1 MSNGILLFMLYR
13 IRCTALYK
21 NNDILNILVMT
32 KQIHYQIWFKLD
44 SFSWWSMILVLFS
57 AHHYPSYWNFKIIT
71 LMHFLMD
78 ACKKWG
84 LSSLLM
90 IRDDCEYRFAK
101 HTSLNSKK
109 SYFNFAIYTN
119 VSWSLT
125 FYHANNLLLEQINIV
140 SCGKSINH
148 R

>member
-1 MSNGILLFMLYR
+1 MRFTNSSRIFRRFYAKWYTLIYR

-21 NNDILNILVMT
+21 NNDILKILVMT

-109 SYFNFAIYTN
+109 SYFICNIYKCI
-119 VSWSLT
+119 LI
-125 FYHANNLLLEQINIV
+125 INILP
-140 SCGKSINH
+140 C
-148 R
+148 